1 MHKLEKRLL
10 AKVIIMRNQFKKMK
24 TALTVKKNAQNAKS
38 TDDSNKLSHVPQS
51 EGSDAEPKLDDISMQ
66 EMWKKLHI
74 QTKQINEQ
82 LLQLNN
88 HKLVQTYN
96 SLPRFIWFSL
106 VKGIAV
112 GLGSVLGA
120 TVVLS
125 FLVYILSQMEF
136 IPIIGEW
143 VSAILEVVKGPEAN

>member
-1 MHKLEKRLL
+1 
-10 AKVIIMRNQFKKMK
+10 MRSQIKKIK
-24 TALTVKKNAQNAKS
+24 TALTVKKNAPMNGDGK
-38 TDDSNKLSHVPQS
+38 NKAELSQANDIQES
-51 EGSDAEPKLDDISMQ
+51 EESLDDISMQ

-74 QTKQINEQ
+74 QTKHINEQ

-88 HKLVQTYN
+88 HKLVHTYN

-106 VKGIAV
+106 LKGIAV

-125 FLVYILSQMEF
+125 FVVYILSQMEF

-143 VSAILEVVKGPEAN
+143 VSAILEVVRGPEGN